1 MRKAMEYLP
10 DRLKTPPKKIRK
22 VLDNYIGPRY
32 TVLIRY
38 IGNRYNGNQYN
49 AARYKRRI
57 GK

>member
-1 MRKAMEYLP
+1 MEYLP